1 MGTAT
6 ATVKGGFFEQYS
18 ASLAQV
24 STTSAGKKRAAQA
37 LAQKGQMSLRERM
50 ETLNGAASGSA
61 ASKTLARIEANSEL
75 GGVRTIETETL
86 VSANTTAGDITEI
99 NEDVLALSTRTTFG
113 SSPVANGDG
122 NPLGTR

>member
-1 MGTAT
+1 MGVAT
-6 ATVKGGFFEQYS
+6 ATVKGGFWPEMGVT
-18 ASLAQV
+18 SLAGV
-24 STTSAGKKRAAQA
+24 STTSHFKKRAAQA
-37 LAQKGQMSLRERM
+37 LSKKGMMALREKM

-61 ASKTLARIEANSEL
+61 ASKTLSRIAAAEEL

-86 VSANTTAGDITEI
+86 VSAEI
-99 NEDVLALSTRTTFG
+99 NEDILALSTRTTFG

>member
-1 MGTAT
+1 MGSAT

-18 ASLAQV
+18 ATLSQV
-24 STTSAGKKRAAQA
+24 STTSAFKRRASQA
-37 LAQKGQMSLRERM
+37 LAKRGQMSLRERM

-61 ASKTLARIEANSEL
+61 ASKVLTRIEANVEL
-75 GGVRTIETETL
+75 GGVRTIENETL

-99 NEDVLALSTRTTFG
+99 NEDILALSTKTTLA
-113 SSPVANGDG
+113 SPANGDL